1 MSVIVNKTKA
11 VQKPR
16 KEEKKSEDK
25 KSEEKSKK

>member
-16 KEEKKSEDK
+16 EEKKSEGK
-25 KSEEKSKK
+25 KSEDKSKK